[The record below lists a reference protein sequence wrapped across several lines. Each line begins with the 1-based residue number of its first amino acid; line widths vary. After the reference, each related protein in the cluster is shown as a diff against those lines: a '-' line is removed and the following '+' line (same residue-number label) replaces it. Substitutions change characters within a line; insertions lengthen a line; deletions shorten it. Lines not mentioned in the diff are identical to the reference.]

1 MSYDPN
7 VLQRAA
13 EQLEQRRKSHRTQIE
28 QRRQQVYASQPR
40 LAQIDRELRATMT
53 GVYTAALRT
62 GEDPGPAL
70 AQMRSRNLELQLER
84 RAILGALGMGPED
97 LDDRPLCAECGDSG
111 WKGAAMCSC
120 LQELCTK
127 EQIRALSDLLD
138 LGSHTFDSFRP
149 DYYSSVPDPTT
160 GSSPRQ
166 TMEFVYDVC
175 VNYAHKFGTF
185 YFKNLFLSG
194 APGLGKTFLSAC
206 IARTVSEQGRSVV
219 YTSAGDAFARFEEQ
233 KFARDPDARDE
244 TRRYLNCDLL
254 ILDDLG
260 CELTTQF
267 VQSALYTIINTR
279 LTAGLHTVVS
289 SNLSMDE
296 IAQRYSP
303 QIASRLS
310 GEYQV
315 LHFVGE
321 DIRQLKKNSF

>member
-7 VLQRAA
+7 VLQRAS
-13 EQLEQRRKSHRTQIE
+13 EQLEQRRRARRIQTE
-28 QRRQQVYASQPR
+28 QRRQQVYTAQPR

-53 GVYTAALRT
+53 GVFTAALRT

-97 LDDRPLCAECGDSG
+97 LDDSPACAQCGDTG
-111 WKGAAMCSC
+111 WKGAVMCSC
-120 LQELCTK
+120 LHQLCAK

-138 LGSHTFDSFRP
+138 LGNHTFDSFRP
-149 DYYSSVPDPTT
+149 DYYSSVPDPET
-160 GSSPRQ
+160 GFSPRQ

-175 VNYAHKFGTF
+175 VNYAHKFDTF
-185 YFKNLFLSG
+185 HFRNLFLSG

-219 YTSAGDAFARFEEQ
+219 YTSAGEAFARFEEQ

-310 GEYQV
+310 GEYHV

-321 DIRQLKKNSF
+321 DIRQLKKKDF

>member
-13 EQLEQRRKSHRTQIE
+13 EQLDQRRRAKIAQTE
-28 QRRQQVYASQPR
+28 QRRQRVYASQPR

-53 GVYTAALRT
+53 GVFTAALRT

-84 RAILGALGMGPED
+84 RAILGAMGMGPED
-97 LDDRPLCAECGDSG
+97 LDDSPVCAECGDTG
-111 WKGAAMCSC
+111 WKGTAMCSC
-120 LQELCTK
+120 LHQLCAQ

-138 LGSHTFDSFRP
+138 LGNHTFDSFRP
-149 DYYSSVPDPTT
+149 DYYSPIPDPES
-160 GSSPRQ
+160 GRSPRQ
-166 TMEFVYDVC
+166 AMEFVYDVC
-175 VNYAHKFGTF
+175 VNYAHKFDTF

-233 KFARDPDARDE
+233 KFTRDPDARDE

-267 VQSALYTIINTR
+267 VQSALYTIVNTR
-279 LTAGLHTVVS
+279 LTAGLHTVIS

-303 QIASRLS
+303 QIASRLA
-310 GEYQV
+310 GEYHV
-315 LHFVGE
+315 LHFVGQ
-321 DIRQLKKNSF
+321 DIRQLKKKTF

>member
-70 AQMRSRNLELQLER
+70 AQLRSRNLELQLER
-84 RAILGALGMGPED
+84 RAILGALGLGPED
-97 LDDRPLCAECGDSG
+97 LDDKPVCAECDDTG

-194 APGLGKTFLSAC
+194 APGLGKTFLAAC
-206 IARTVSEQGRSVV
+206 VARAVADRGYSVCYETASHLFSKLEQ
-219 YTSAGDAFARFEEQ
+219 A
-233 KFARDPDARDE
+233 KFTPTEDS
-244 TRRYLNCDLL
+244 RRAAAKLTECDLL
-254 ILDDLG
+254 IIDDLG
-260 CELTTQF
+260 TELPGNF
-267 VQSALYTIINTR
+267 VTAALYSLLNDR
-279 LTAGLHTVVS
+279 LLAKKPMVISTNLTVEE
-289 SNLSMDE
+289 LGR
-296 IAQRYSP
+296 RYNP
-303 QIASRLS
+303 QIASRLQGS
-310 GEYQV
+310 FNR
-315 LHFVGE
+315 LTFVGE
-321 DIRQLKKNSF
+321 DIRVLKNR